1 MKVKEFVKDILE
13 TITINRIYNY
23 RQFKNKAKTF
33 NLIISKND
41 IVKNLN
47 LKRIR
52 ENNYKAI
59 IENITNNS
67 KYTVSRQK
75 DDIIIKVH
83 PFDFKTPI
91 SMQELNLLNQISYK

>member
-33 NLIISKND
+33 DLIISKDD
-41 IVKNLN
+41 IIKNLN
-47 LKRIR
+47 LKR
-52 ENNYKAI
+52 I

-67 KYTVSRQK
+67 KYMVCKQK